1 MFLSKDF
8 RFKHKVLLM
17 HNMLRQSYTRIF
29 VLVQFIYQHGY
40 LMYKKII
47 WSIKY
52 LTPYAVSSLGSLVKN
67 KTWFVAE
74 TV

>member
-17 HNMLRQSYTRIF
+17 HNMLRQSYTRII
-29 VLVQFIYQHGY
+29 VQFIYQHGY

-52 LTPYAVSSLGSLVKN
+52 LPPYAVSSLGSLVKN